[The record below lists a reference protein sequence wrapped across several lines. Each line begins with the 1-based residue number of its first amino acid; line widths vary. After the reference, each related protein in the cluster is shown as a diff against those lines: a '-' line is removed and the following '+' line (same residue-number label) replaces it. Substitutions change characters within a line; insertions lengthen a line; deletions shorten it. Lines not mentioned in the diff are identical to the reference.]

1 MAWIHHMQG
10 GGYIPGFSSVVKG
23 ARLDQ
28 DVRDWREGFGEHIGK
43 VEDFAKKSKML
54 SWLGGKAAKIGAH
67 VLGFGAAGDAAEKG
81 GEWLGASDTA
91 RKLFGIKPPDDYENK
106 TGLGQKQVQAVEDYE
121 SGVGKG
127 LQGEALGGA
136 GSLLKSM
143 ALSKIPALGSA
154 ETFGSELRSGIGKS
168 LMDKYGFNIGKSF
181 EPEQLTQSA
190 QSMWQNPFS
199 FQSGGGV
206 TDAEW
211 DLWDAGLNQSFMG
224 GRGNFEVGDVGHAG
238 PPIYNPQ
245 EDEQAVAAGQAQM
258 RGEYAPGPKYESL
271 MAAFAEA
278 DKNKGDIMAA
288 AKERNLRPENLFSR
302 MMKEHVGEGEDQ
314 RSIAEAYGSKS
325 LFDKPQGYTGAIESP
340 PLELKRDR
348 TVHFGAP
355 QYVDQPEHPGRMTE
369 ALQKYSARGQNPAI
383 YKAMEELG
391 GFGHAEQARGR
402 EETYQKSL
410 ADMDRGIIGSIRD
423 LFGQAKSSYEGMN
436 EPSSRED
443 ILSNLMS
450 RYSRESI
457 DKKRDAMAGLQMGG
471 AVSNPI
477 PYNLGGSVYQQPMQ
491 YQLGGLLKYRSPM

>member
-1 MAWIHHMQG
+1 
-10 GGYIPGFSSVVKG
+10 VKG
-23 ARLDQ
+23 AGLDQ
-28 DVRDWREGFGEHIGK
+28 DVRDWREGFSEQKSKIADYIGKRGTLTKGASFIGK
-43 VEDFAKKSKML
+43 VLGKATGLPGASEIGGKFGEWASGSDWLADRFGIHEPSDFAN
-54 SWLGGKAAKIGAH
+54 
-67 VLGFGAAGDAAEKG
+67 E
-81 GEWLGASDTA
+81 
-91 RKLFGIKPPDDYENK
+91 
-106 TGLGQKQVQAVEDYE
+106 TGLGQKQVE
-121 SGVGKG
+121 SLDKFKSGIGKG
-127 LQGEALGGA
+127 IQGEALGGA

-154 ETFGSELRSGIGKS
+154 ETFGSEIRSGIGKS
-168 LMDKYGFNIGKSF
+168 LMDKYGLNIGKSF

-199 FQSGGGV
+199 FQSGGDV

-211 DLWDAGLNQSFMG
+211 DLWDAGTNQSFMG

-391 GFGHAEQARGR
+391 GFGHSEQARGM

-410 ADMDRGIIGSIRD
+410 ADMDRGTIGSIGD
-423 LFGQAKSSYEGMN
+423 LFGQAKSSYQGMN

-457 DKKRDAMAGLQMGG
+457 DKKRDAMVGLQEGG
-471 AVSNPI
+471 EPQRKSLYGSGADFDQGAMTFDDGL
-477 PYNLGGSVYQQPMQ
+477 YNMRNV
-491 YQLGGLLKYRSPM
+491 